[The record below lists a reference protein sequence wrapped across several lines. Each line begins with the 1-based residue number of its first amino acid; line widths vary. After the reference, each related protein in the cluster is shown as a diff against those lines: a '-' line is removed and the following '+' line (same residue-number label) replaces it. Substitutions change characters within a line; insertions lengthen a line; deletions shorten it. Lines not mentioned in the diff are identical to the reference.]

1 MVNVAKIGLV
11 GTGMVGATF
20 AYRLIESGLVS
31 ELAMT
36 DVDIRRAEG
45 EMMDLNHALPFE
57 RNCRIS
63 AGDYSVLEGAG
74 LVVITAGVAQKPG
87 ETRLEL
93 VGRNAAIFRQ
103 IIPEILKYAPNAL
116 LVIATNPVDIM
127 TYIALKISNL
137 APGRIIGSGTIL
149 DTARFRYL
157 LGNYYAVDSRS
168 VHAYIIGE
176 HGDSEVPVWSTAN
189 IAGVTLEEYSHLLGK
204 PFNRAELDGLFE
216 EVRTAAYQIIER
228 KKATYYAIGSGLLR
242 LVEAV
247 LRDQHTVFSV
257 SVLQSGQYGVNDI
270 CLSLPAVIGREGISR
285 IIQIPLD
292 EHETQAFQ
300 HSAQVLK
307 ELAAKV
313 L

>member
-1 MVNVAKIGLV
+1 MVNAAKVALV

-36 DVDIRRAEG
+36 DVDLRRAEG

-57 RNCRIS
+57 HNCQIR

-87 ETRLEL
+87 ETRREL
-93 VGRNAAIFRQ
+93 VGRNVAIFRQ
-103 IIPEILKYAPNAL
+103 IIPEILRYAPDAL
-116 LVIATNPVDIM
+116 LIIATNPVDIM
-127 TYIALKISNL
+127 TYVALKLSNL
-137 APGRIIGSGTIL
+137 APGRVIGSGTIL

-157 LGNYYAVDSRS
+157 LGNYYKVDPHS

-189 IAGVTLEEYSHLLGK
+189 IGGVTLEEYSRLLGK
-204 PFNRAELDGLFE
+204 PFNQAELDGLFE

-228 KKATYYAIGSGLLR
+228 KKATYYAIASGLLR

-247 LRDQHTVFSV
+247 LRDQATVFSV
-257 SVLQSGQYGVNDI
+257 SVLQSGQYGVEDI
-270 CLSLPAVIGREGISR
+270 CLSLPAVIGRGGISH

-292 EHETQAFQ
+292 EQETQKFQ
-300 HSAQVLK
+300 DSAQVLK
-307 ELAAKV
+307 ELAAKIF
-313 L
+313 

>member
-1 MVNVAKIGLV
+1 MVNAAKVALV

-36 DVDIRRAEG
+36 DVDLRRAEG

-57 RNCRIS
+57 HNCRIS

-87 ETRLEL
+87 ETRREL
-93 VGRNAAIFRQ
+93 VGRNVAIFRQ
-103 IIPEILKYAPNAL
+103 IIPEILRYAPDAL
-116 LVIATNPVDIM
+116 LIIATNPVDIM
-127 TYIALKISNL
+127 TYVALKLSNL
-137 APGRIIGSGTIL
+137 APGRVIGSGTIL

-157 LGNYYAVDSRS
+157 LGNYYKVDPHS

-189 IAGVTLEEYSHLLGK
+189 IGGVTLEEYSRLLGK
-204 PFNRAELDGLFE
+204 PFNQAELDGLFE

-228 KKATYYAIGSGLLR
+228 KKATYYAIASGLLR

-247 LRDQHTVFSV
+247 LRDQATVFSV
-257 SVLQSGQYGVNDI
+257 SVLQSGQYGVEDI
-270 CLSLPAVIGREGISR
+270 CLSLPAVIGRGGISH

-292 EHETQAFQ
+292 EQETQKFQ
-300 HSAQVLK
+300 DSAQVLK
-307 ELAAKV
+307 ELAAKIF
-313 L
+313 

>member
-1 MVNVAKIGLV
+1 MVNAAKVALV

-36 DVDIRRAEG
+36 DVDLRRAEG

-57 RNCRIS
+57 HNCQIR

-87 ETRLEL
+87 ETRREL
-93 VGRNAAIFRQ
+93 VGRNVAIFRQ
-103 IIPEILKYAPNAL
+103 IIPEILRYAPDAL
-116 LVIATNPVDIM
+116 LIIATNPVDIM
-127 TYIALKISNL
+127 TYVALKLSNL
-137 APGRIIGSGTIL
+137 APGRVIGSGTIL

-157 LGNYYAVDSRS
+157 LGNYYKVDPHS

-189 IAGVTLEEYSHLLGK
+189 IGGVTLVEYSRLLGK
-204 PFNRAELDGLFE
+204 PFNQAELDGLFE

-228 KKATYYAIGSGLLR
+228 KKATYYAIASGLLR

-247 LRDQHTVFSV
+247 LRDQATVFSV
-257 SVLQSGQYGVNDI
+257 SVLQSGQYGVEDI
-270 CLSLPAVIGREGISR
+270 CLSLPAVIGRGGISH

-292 EHETQAFQ
+292 EQETQKFQ
-300 HSAQVLK
+300 DSAQVLK
-307 ELAAKV
+307 ELAAKIF
-313 L
+313 